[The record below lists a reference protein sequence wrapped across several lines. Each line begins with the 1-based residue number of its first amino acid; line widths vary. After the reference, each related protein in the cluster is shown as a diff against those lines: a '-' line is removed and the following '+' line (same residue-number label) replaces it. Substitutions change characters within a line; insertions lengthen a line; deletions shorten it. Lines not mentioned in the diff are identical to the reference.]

1 MKEQIEILKKGD
13 FIDEYWN
20 VGYDHDDK
28 ELNLR
33 IFKAKVAYLINDLDK
48 QLFEKIFGHTYVALA
63 DKLINTRS
71 KEENQ
76 IFINDIKKIKIYE
89 QDDFSNFVVQPGY
102 KSGDLL
108 DAVKII
114 VNFNEVLS
122 LAGDNND

>member
-1 MKEQIEILKKGD
+1 MKEQIEILKKRD

-76 IFINDIKKIKIYE
+76 IFIDDIKTSRDKIYG
-89 QDDFSNFVVQPGY
+89 QDDFCNPT
-102 KSGDLL
+102 
-108 DAVKII
+108 
-114 VNFNEVLS
+114 S
-122 LAGDNND
+122 L